1 MAVVFL
7 AAVFFAGAAVPVAER
22 AAEAATF
29 GSFFAPL
36 TTSLKLWPALNFGTD
51 VFLIFTAAP
60 VRGLR
65 PVRAGRATFSK
76 TPKPVMATRSPEA
89 TARVTVSMTAST
101 ASVAAFLLPS
111 WVDSRSI
118 S

>member
-1 MAVVFL
+1 MPRRRYRRGRPT
-7 AAVFFAGAAVPVAER
+7 AA
-22 AAEAATF
+22 F
-29 GSFFAPL
+29 GSFLAPL
-36 TTSLKLWPALNFGTD
+36 TTSLKLWPALNFGTE

-76 TPKPVMATRSPEA
+76 TPKPVMATRSPDG
-89 TARVTVSMTAST
+89 TARVMVSITAST

-111 WVDSRSI
+111 WTDSLSI